1 MEDNDLF
8 CYYSIINTVIH
19 SVSMQLNN
27 RTYCLYSDTEKTR
40 VSMRAA
46 VCGFVCKQRGK
57 KIHTGFS
64 RNKGLSIILFRGVR

>member
-27 RTYCLYSDTEKTR
+27 RTHCLYSDTEKTR

-46 VCGFVCKQRGK
+46 VCGFVRK
-57 KIHTGFS
+57 T
-64 RNKGLSIILFRGVR
+64 KGSKNYTPAFQGTKAYLLFYFGG